1 MTSKFSENR
10 PESLAVDEVYPPRPA
25 HSRRDRLDAGA
36 GQDEVAADHQLTVSS
51 DDEVLCD
58 TATHDRSVAHLVGPA
73 VQGGLLVEAG
83 RAALIDRFGVVCE
96 ALLAAMAMI
105 NQAAARAP
113 GRMGMA
119 RSLMV
124 GVRSGGLVLDGR
136 EARIV
141 DIVAAELGAIFV

>member
-1 MTSKFSENR
+1 M
-10 PESLAVDEVYPPRPA
+10 
-25 HSRRDRLDAGA
+25 
-36 GQDEVAADHQLTVSS
+36 
-51 DDEVLCD
+51 
-58 TATHDRSVAHLVGPA
+58 
-73 VQGGLLVEAG
+73 
-83 RAALIDRFGVVCE
+83 IDRFGVVCE